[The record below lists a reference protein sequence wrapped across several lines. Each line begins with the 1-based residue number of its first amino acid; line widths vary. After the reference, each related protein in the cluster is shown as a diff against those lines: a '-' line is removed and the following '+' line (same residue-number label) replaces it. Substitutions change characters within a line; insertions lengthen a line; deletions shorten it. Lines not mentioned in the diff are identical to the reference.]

1 MIKKTAFLTAGDTS
15 NFGVVR
21 KLCNQPAM
29 ALVSLMVLYEDD
41 SVEVQLADGSS
52 LQLSPCGS
60 EFMIEKS
67 PAPNLH
73 PLQSCCRVRQ
83 RTLFTISIYK
93 EQVLHALE
101 FRNRFATCPYLPA
114 DLITADKLQNLFL
127 DIPEVKWPGTD
138 REGAVTIADNGRVMV
153 SSLGGQ
159 AFLYLSPSRL
169 EFTVE
174 FLARV
179 SRPVPGKPRPKPGLA
194 QSDGLSSEQENVKPV
209 ALASGN
215 NASVGRARGRQ
226 GEAQRAAPP
235 CKPDVRGSTEMCP
248 KYTHQYTW
256 VVQHHTVSLC
266 PPEWRHP
273 LNLALHCSGQE
284 DKSPSDHSGR
294 HDKPETPGPLAV
306 PEATTIPPKALP
318 LNCPAPHLHRWRYRN
333 VLSQGEPD
341 LETCLDSEPVKVVW
355 CQGVVYRVIAGT
367 VTSVEIYPG
376 DGSVLKAHDAMSN
389 YFTHYRVGH
398 ADVQGEERMY
408 RVSSL
413 PPDTPGSKYSICSMV
428 TRALRILQC
437 WNQFKLSLKL
447 PSVRCWITELQ
458 PGPPIQ
464 FPAILAEE
472 VIGNVGRFLA
482 FSDGQVHVTF
492 CNGVRLSTTWDF
504 GSRQR
509 REQKT
514 MSQQGNPMT
523 SPTGLGETQ
532 AGWYRLLFP
541 DRSSQSVQMHSAGS
555 YERYVTAATDWCRH
569 VCEKTQERKSK
580 DMPSQQASGQE
591 ENWSVI
597 SELQKIQRFNFL
609 LENSKY
615 LKPEPPSPTV
625 PALQPPTET
634 SLPPPGDDGWSVEL
648 ALQRTGRAIQ
658 DIELLLEANQKAVT
672 AKLNEGG
679 EGSGTLRETQECSG

>member
-1 MIKKTAFLTAGDTS
+1 
-15 NFGVVR
+15 
-21 KLCNQPAM
+21 M
-29 ALVSLMVLYEDD
+29 ALVSLMVVYEDD
-41 SVEVQLADGSS
+41 SVEVRLADGSS

-83 RTLFTISIYK
+83 RTPFTISIYK
-93 EQVLHALE
+93 GQVLHALE

-127 DIPEVKWPGTD
+127 GIPEAKWPGTD
-138 REGAVTIADNGRVMV
+138 RGGAVTIADDGRVTV
-153 SSLGGQ
+153 PSLGGQ

-179 SRPVPGKPRPKPGLA
+179 SLPVPGKPRPKLA
-194 QSDGLSSEQENVKPV
+194 QSDRLGSEQENVKPL
-209 ALASGN
+209 ALASG
-215 NASVGRARGRQ
+215 GR
-226 GEAQRAAPP
+226 AQRATPP
-235 CKPDVRGSTEMCP
+235 CDSDVRGSTEMCSTH
-248 KYTHQYTW
+248 THQYTW

-266 PPEWRHP
+266 PPEWCHP
-273 LNLALHCSGQE
+273 LNLALHCGGQQ
-284 DKSPSDHSGR
+284 DKSPSPGEMSDH
-294 HDKPETPGPLAV
+294 DEPETPGPLAV
-306 PEATTIPPKALP
+306 PEVTTIPPRALP

-333 VLSQGEPD
+333 VLSQGKAD
-341 LETCLDSEPVKVVW
+341 LETCLYSEPVKVVW

-389 YFTHYRVGH
+389 YFIHYRVGH

-413 PPDTPGSKYSICSMV
+413 PPDTPGSTYSICSMV

-437 WNQFKLSLKL
+437 WNQLKLSLKP
-447 PSVRCWITELQ
+447 PSVRCWIT

-472 VIGNVGRFLA
+472 VICHVGRFLA

-492 CNGVRLSTTWDF
+492 CNGVRLNTTWDF
-504 GSRQR
+504 GARQR

-514 MSQQGNPMT
+514 ISQGIPLI
-523 SPTGLGETQ
+523 SPVALGETQ
-532 AGWYRLLFP
+532 ADMMPARYQLLFP
-541 DRSSQSVQMHSAGS
+541 DGSSQSVQMHSAGS
-555 YERYVTAATDWCRH
+555 FERYVTAATQWCRH
-569 VCEKTQERKSK
+569 VCEKTQ
-580 DMPSQQASGQE
+580 DLPSQQASGQE
-591 ENWSVI
+591 DNWSVI

-615 LKPEPPSPTV
+615 LKPKPPSPAV

-634 SLPPPGDDGWSVEL
+634 TDLPPGDDGWSVEM

-658 DIELLLEANQKAVT
+658 DIELLLEANQRART
-672 AKLNEGG
+672 GKLNERG
-679 EGSGTLRETQECSG
+679 EGSGTLGETQEWSG